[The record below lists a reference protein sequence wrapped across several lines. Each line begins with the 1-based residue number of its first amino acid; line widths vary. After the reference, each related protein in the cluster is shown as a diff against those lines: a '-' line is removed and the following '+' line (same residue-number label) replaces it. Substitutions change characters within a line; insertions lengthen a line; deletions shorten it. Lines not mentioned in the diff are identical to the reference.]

1 MYVHSYQDLMLARST
16 FESIPAQT
24 RALLTQLDFKKAEQL
39 CPRNLPI
46 GRLMKEATNM
56 LA

>member
-1 MYVHSYQDLMLARST
+1 MLARST
-16 FESIPAQT
+16 FESIPDQT
-24 RALLTQLDFKKAEQL
+24 RTILTQLDFKKAEQL

-46 GRLMKEATNM
+46 DRLMKEAANL